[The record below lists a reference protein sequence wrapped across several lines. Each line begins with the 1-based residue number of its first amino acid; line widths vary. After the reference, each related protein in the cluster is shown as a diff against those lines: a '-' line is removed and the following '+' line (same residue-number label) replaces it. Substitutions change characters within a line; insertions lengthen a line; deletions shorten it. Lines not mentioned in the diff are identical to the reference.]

1 MMQTHVR
8 TVSEYIAAQPKAAQA
23 ALRRVRRAI
32 RKALPRAQERI
43 SYNIPA
49 YQLDGRMV
57 LYFAGWKRHYSLY
70 PASKTLVAAFKDQ
83 LAFSKVSKGAIRFP
97 LREPV
102 PAQLIERI
110 AKFRAK
116 ELATR
121 RKSELALRRNRLARA
136 AKPLS

>member
-32 RKALPRAQERI
+32 QKALPRAQERI

-70 PASKTLVAAFKDQ
+70 RGKTLVAAFKDE
-83 LAFSKVSKGAIRFP
+83 LAFSKVSKGAICFP
-97 LREPV
+97 LGEPV

-121 RKSELALRRNRLARA
+121 RKSELALRRNRSARA